1 MLKVLVSCAN
11 GSGTSLMM
19 KMTAEKALKG
29 LGINGVNVHHCA
41 LSEGKST
48 AINYDLVFCPLNFID
63 MFKDSIDKGVRV
75 IGIKN
80 VLSEPE
86 FKQKLSESG
95 YLEDL
100 KNK

>member
-1 MLKVLVSCAN
+1 MLKVLVACAN

-19 KMTAEKALKG
+19 KMTAEKALKA
-29 LGINGVNVHHCA
+29 LGIDECNVHHCS

-48 AINYDLVFCPLNFID
+48 ADNYDLVFCPLNFID
-63 MFKDSIDKGVRV
+63 MFKDAVEKGIIV

-80 VLSEPE
+80 VLSESE
-86 FKQKLSESG
+86 LKQKLEESG
-95 YLEDL
+95 KLEEL

>member
-1 MLKVLVSCAN
+1 MLKVLVACAN

-19 KMTAEKALKG
+19 KMTAEKALKS
-29 LGINGVNVHHCA
+29 LGINGANVHHCA

-48 AINYDLVFCPLNFID
+48 AVNYDLVFCPLNFID
-63 MFKDSIDKGVRV
+63 MFKESIEKGVRV

-86 FKQKLSESG
+86 FKQKLNESG

>member
-1 MLKVLVSCAN
+1 
-11 GSGTSLMM
+11 
-19 KMTAEKALKG
+19 
-29 LGINGVNVHHCA
+29 
-41 LSEGKST
+41 
-48 AINYDLVFCPLNFID
+48 
-63 MFKDSIDKGVRV
+63 MFKESIEKGVKV

-86 FKQKLSESG
+86 FKQKLEESG

>member
-1 MLKVLVSCAN
+1 MVRVLVSCAN

-19 KMTAEKALKG
+19 KMTAEKSLKS
-29 LGINGVNVHHCA
+29 LGFKDFDVHHCA

-63 MFKDSIDKGVRV
+63 MFKESIEKGIKV

-80 VLSEPE
+80 VLSESE
-86 FKQKLSESG
+86 LKQRLNESG
-95 YLEDL
+95 YYEDL